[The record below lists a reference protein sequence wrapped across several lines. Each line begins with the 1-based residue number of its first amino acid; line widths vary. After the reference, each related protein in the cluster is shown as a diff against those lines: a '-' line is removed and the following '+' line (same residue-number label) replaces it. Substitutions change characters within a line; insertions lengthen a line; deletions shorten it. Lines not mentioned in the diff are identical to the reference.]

1 MHEPGIRAGMGRY
14 LWDHR
19 NESLRAFLIDTVI
32 GGPDA
37 MGNKDI
43 DGLFLDDF
51 WYCPLRT
58 LTGVTDIFIS

>member
-1 MHEPGIRAGMGRY
+1 MSRY

-19 NESLRAFLIDTVI
+19 NESLRTFLIDTVI

-37 MGNKDI
+37 MGNENV

-51 WYCPLRT
+51 W
-58 LTGVTDIFIS
+58 

>member
-1 MHEPGIRAGMGRY
+1 MYVHVYIFNCFETARY

-19 NESLRAFLIDTVI
+19 NESLRAFLVDTFI

-37 MGNKDI
+37 MGNKNI

-51 WYCPLRT
+51 W
-58 LTGVTDIFIS
+58 